1 MVDFNVE
8 QNTEGFK
15 NYNFLDSE
23 EQKKENLIADQDFIN
38 DAYYFLAD
46 REGYKHSQLNTPE
59 KVYDQFLEH
68 FRYQNVNE
76 VTAIRD
82 L

>member
-23 EQKKENLIADQDFIN
+23 EQKKRKPYSRSGFHQ
-38 DAYYFLAD
+38 
-46 REGYKHSQLNTPE
+46 
-59 KVYDQFLEH
+59 
-68 FRYQNVNE
+68 
-76 VTAIRD
+76 
-82 L
+82 

>member
-23 EQKKENLIADQDFIN
+23 EQKKENLIADQDFI
-38 DAYYFLAD
+38 LS
-46 REGYKHSQLNTPE
+46 R
-59 KVYDQFLEH
+59 
-68 FRYQNVNE
+68 
-76 VTAIRD
+76 
-82 L
+82 